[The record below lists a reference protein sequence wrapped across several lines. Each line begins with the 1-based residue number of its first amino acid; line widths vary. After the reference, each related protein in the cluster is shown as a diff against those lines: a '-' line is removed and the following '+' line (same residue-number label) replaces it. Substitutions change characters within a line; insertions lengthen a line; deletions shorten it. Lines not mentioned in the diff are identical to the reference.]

1 MCPRSSNGW
10 GSNMGQTSAITSS
23 SGWDIIFDPSL
34 PVSLVI
40 FLGTI
45 GALVVAYAA
54 WRGARSAGWRLGAL
68 IITLL
73 AILNPTIRQE
83 DRDPV
88 DDVAVVVV
96 DQSQSMTINT
106 KDGTTRAADAAATLK
121 ATEAK
126 LKDLKGLKTRI
137 VTVDSGAEG
146 TNAFAALERALSDI
160 PSERLA
166 GVIFIT
172 DGEIHDV
179 PQKLSALGFNAPVH
193 ALIIGDKGERDRRL
207 TVLEAPRFGIVNKP
221 VTLSLRVDDASG
233 DGTVSGTAT
242 VSVRI
247 DGKPV
252 SQSNVHLG
260 EPARLTLTLD
270 HAGPNVI
277 EIDVTPGPDELT
289 LANNRAVIVA
299 NGIHDRLRVLLIS
312 GEPNPGERTWRNF
325 LRADPS
331 VDLVHFTILRPPEI
345 DDGIPIEEL
354 SLISF
359 PTSELFVDKLNEF
372 DLIVF
377 DRYMRQSILPL
388 QYLANVADFVEN
400 GGAVLDAAGPSFA
413 SAYSLYRTPL
423 AAILPAEPTGTV
435 STGAY
440 RPHVTDLG
448 KRHPVTAGLPG
459 DATPEAKWGS
469 WFRVIDT
476 SINRGSVLMDAPN
489 GRPLLVLDHAG
500 KGRVAQLL
508 SDQFWLWS
516 RGYEG
521 GGPQS
526 ELLRRI
532 AHWLMK
538 EPDLEEES
546 LTAAIN
552 GKTLT
557 IKRRSMSDDMPDME
571 VTSPS
576 GKVTKVKPE
585 TVAPGRF
592 DAQLPATELGLYRVT
607 QGALTAVAA
616 AGPLNPRE
624 FADVR
629 ASEKLLRP
637 VTDGSGG
644 GIFWVGRNGADTP
657 DIRTTRPGKDATGS
671 GWLGLQRN
679 NQYFVHAVKQSPLL
693 VGPLALLLILGT
705 LALAWRREGR

>member
-1 MCPRSSNGW
+1 MSPHFSNGW
-10 GSNMGQTSAITSS
+10 GSSMDKVNAVTSS

-34 PVSLVI
+34 PVSLII
-40 FLGTI
+40 FLGGI

-88 DDVAVVVV
+88 DDIAVVLV
-96 DQSQSMTINT
+96 DQSQSMSI
-106 KDGTTRAADAAATLK
+106 GTRTADAAATLK
-121 ATEAK
+121 ETEAK
-126 LKDLKGLKTRI
+126 LKSLSGIKTRV
-137 VTVDSGAEG
+137 VTVGDTTSDTGEG
-146 TNAFAALERALSDI
+146 TNAFAALEQALSDI

-166 GVIFIT
+166 GVILIT

-179 PQKLSALGFNAPVH
+179 PQKLSSLGFKAPVYG
-193 ALIIGDKGERDRRL
+193 LIVGNKNERDRRL

-221 VTLSLRVDDASG
+221 VTLTLRVDDASG
-233 DGTVSGTAT
+233 TGSVSGTASVT
-242 VSVRI
+242 VSI
-247 DGKPV
+247 DGKKV
-252 SQSNVHLG
+252 QQTDIRLG
-260 EPARLTLTLD
+260 EPAKLTLTLD
-270 HAGPNVI
+270 HAGPNVV
-277 EIDVTPGPDELT
+277 EIDVAPGPDELT

-345 DDGIPIEEL
+345 DDGVPIEEL
-354 SLISF
+354 SLIAF
-359 PTSELFVDKLNEF
+359 PTSELFVDKLHEF

-413 SAYSLYRTPL
+413 SPYSLYRTPL
-423 AAILPAEPTGTV
+423 AAILPAEPTGDV
-435 STGAY
+435 SVGSF
-440 RPHVTDLG
+440 RPHVTDIG

-459 DATPEAKWGS
+459 DATPEAHWGS

-476 SINRGSVLMDAPN
+476 SVNRGSVLMDAPN
-489 GRPLLVLDHAG
+489 GRPLLVLDRAG

-526 ELLRRI
+526 ELLRRV

-546 LTAAIN
+546 LSAAIN
-552 GKTLT
+552 GTTLT
-557 IKRRSMSDDMPDME
+557 IKRRSMSDDMPDID

-576 GKVTKVKPE
+576 GKITKLKPE

-592 DAQLPATELGLYRVT
+592 DAQMPATELGLYRVT
-607 QGALTAVAA
+607 QGDLTAVAA

-629 ASEKLLRP
+629 ATDKILKP
-637 VTDGSGG
+637 VTDASGG
-644 GIFWVGRNGADTP
+644 GIYWVGPNGTDMP
-657 DIRTTRPGKDATGS
+657 DIRTTRPDKDAAGS
-671 GWLGLQRN
+671 DWLGLQRN
-679 NQYFVHAVKQSPLL
+679 NQYFVRAVKQSPLL

-705 LALAWRREGR
+705 LALAWRHEGR

>member
-1 MCPRSSNGW
+1 M
-10 GSNMGQTSAITSS
+10 TTS

-34 PVSLVI
+34 PVSLI
-40 FLGTI
+40 ILLGGI
-45 GALVVAYAA
+45 GALVVTYAA

-73 AILNPTIRQE
+73 VILNPTIRQE

-88 DDVAVVVV
+88 NDIAVVLV
-96 DQSQSMTINT
+96 DQSQSMSIGART
-106 KDGTTRAADAAATLK
+106 ADAVATLK
-121 ATEAK
+121 ATEDK
-126 LKDLKGLKTRI
+126 LKTLTGLKTRI
-137 VTVDSGAEG
+137 LTVGNTANSSDAGEG
-146 TNAFAALERALSDI
+146 TNAFAALEQALADI
-160 PSERLA
+160 PAERLA
-166 GVIFIT
+166 GVILIT

-179 PQKLSALGFNAPVH
+179 PQKLSSLGFKAPVH
-193 ALIIGDKGERDRRL
+193 GLIVGNRNERDRRL

-221 VTLSLRVDDASG
+221 VTLTLRVDDASDAATTG
-233 DGTVSGTAT
+233 GMASVTVN
-242 VSVRI
+242 I
-247 DGKPV
+247 DGKRV
-252 SQSNVHLG
+252 QQTEVHLG
-260 EPARLTLTLD
+260 EPAKLTLVLD

-277 EIDVTPGPDELT
+277 EIDVAAGPDELT
-289 LANNRAVIVA
+289 PANNRAVIVA

-354 SLISF
+354 SLIAF
-359 PTSELFVDKLNEF
+359 PTSELFVEKLHEF
-372 DLIVF
+372 DLIIF
-377 DRYMRQSILPL
+377 DRYKRQSVLPL
-388 QYLANVADFVEN
+388 EYLSNVADFVEN

-413 SAYSLYRTPL
+413 SPYSLFRTPL
-423 AAILPAEPTGTV
+423 ARILPAEPTGDV
-435 STGAY
+435 STGDF

-448 KRHPVTAGLPG
+448 KRHPVTAGLAG
-459 DATPEAKWGS
+459 DATPEATWGP

-476 SINRGSVLMDAPN
+476 NVSRGSIIMDAPN
-489 GRPLLVLDHAG
+489 DRPLLVLDRVG

-526 ELLRRI
+526 ELLRRV

-538 EPDLEEES
+538 EPDLEEEN
-546 LTAAIN
+546 LAAAIN
-552 GKTLT
+552 GTTLT
-557 IKRRSMSDDMPDME
+557 VKRRSMSDAVPEID

-576 GKVTKVKPE
+576 GKITRLKPE

-592 DAQLPATELGLYRVT
+592 DAQTPATELGLYRIT
-607 QGALTAVAA
+607 QGDLTAVAA

-629 ASEKLLRP
+629 ATDKLLKP
-637 VTDGSGG
+637 VTDASGG
-644 GIFWVGRNGADTP
+644 STYWVGPNGEDTP
-657 DIRTTRPGKDATGS
+657 DIRTTRPGKDAAGS
-671 GWLGLQRN
+671 DWLGLQRN
-679 NQYFVHAVKQSPLL
+679 NQYFVRAVRQAPLII
-693 VGPLALLLILGT
+693 GPLALLLILGT